1 MSFQMYDGAIT
12 IHTDTTPLALDEAT
26 RTLYNRAIS
35 DPSSLT
41 DAERRIIT
49 HRPPAEEEDAL
60 CQAACGQSMSELIA
74 KAIHNGDALTYNE
87 AHLMTGGVVR
97 NQAGRLLAERAR
109 LSAADRDLTHRAAAA
124 AMTEE
129 MKAART
135 SAQAIQHRWNTAQNA
150 AAEALSDDDIRNI
163 RYAMRVPWQ
172 EHVLG
177 FPEGTVCGLVLF
189 YMDVP
194 EWPVLKAQIETAI
207 YHGLHYEAR
216 LMDEAAIAKFTLHW
230 VAVAETD
237 LGALRSRF
245 QTMRDNSEIPAGLRS
260 DCFLYVDEEALRSR
274 EQPRSYVWLC
284 EPEDTAEPLKVDI
297 KHIAP
302 TLFARLTQRDLEGEA
317 KRKPYRHTSEL
328 GLLHQAA
335 RHSRNA
341 DGEPDGIWPPP
352 SRYM

>member
-1 MSFQMYDGAIT
+1 MSFQLFDGAIT
-12 IHTDTTPLALDEAT
+12 VHTDTTPLALDEDT
-26 RTLYNRAIS
+26 RTLYNRAIT

-49 HRPPAEEEDAL
+49 HRPPPEEEDAL
-60 CQAACGQSMSELIA
+60 CQAACGQSMSELVA

-87 AHLMTGGVVR
+87 ARLITAGVVR
-97 NQAGRLLAERAR
+97 NQAGRLLTERAR

-135 SAQAIQHRWNTAQNA
+135 SAQAVQYRWNMVRIA

-172 EHVLG
+172 EHVLS

-189 YMDVP
+189 YADVP
-194 EWPVLKAQIETAI
+194 EWPVFKAQIETAVF
-207 YHGLHYEAR
+207 HGLHYKAL
-216 LMDEAAIAKFTLHW
+216 LMNEAAIAKFTLHR
-230 VAVAETD
+230 VAVADTSV
-237 LGALRSRF
+237 GALPSRF
-245 QTMRDNSEIPAGLRS
+245 QTMRDNSEIPTGLRS
-260 DCFLYVDEEALRSR
+260 DCFLYADEEALRSR
-274 EQPRSYVWLC
+274 EEPRSYVWLC
-284 EPEDTAEPLKVDI
+284 EPEETAEPLKVDI

-302 TLFARLTQRDLEGEA
+302 TLFARLTQRDLAGEA
-317 KRKPYRHTSEL
+317 KREPYRHTSEL

-341 DGEPDGIWPPP
+341 EAEPDGIWPPP